1 LEQYPILRNAPIT
14 EALVDIRVKL
24 PPQAD
29 IKTVDS
35 MHELIKN
42 RYPKKQEQRMSEI
55 KIELKPG
62 EELAKQL
69 TKINGFRYLS
79 SDEKEIVQARM
90 DGFTFNKLFTYTKWE
105 DLRNE
110 AHRLWLIYRETASP
124 DLVSRVALRFINNL
138 KIPMPIKDFDEYLAC
153 PPRVPNELPQGVS
166 SFLTR
171 VIVHEPSIEANAVI
185 TQVLESVVGDAV
197 PIILDID
204 VFKLRVE
211 GMEENDIWSTLENL
225 RLFKNRIFF
234 ASITEKLKEMFQ

>member
-24 PPQAD
+24 PSQTD
-29 IKTVDS
+29 VGKIDS
-35 MHELIKN
+35 MYELIKD

-79 SDEKEIVQARM
+79 SDEKEIAQARM
-90 DGFTFNKLFTYTKWE
+90 DGFTFNKLFPYTRWE

-110 AHRLWLIYRETASP
+110 AHRLWLTYREVACP
-124 DLVSRVALRFINNL
+124 DLVTRVALRFINNL
-138 KIPMPIKDFDEYLAC
+138 KIPMPIKDFDEYLVC
-153 PPRVPNELPQGVS
+153 PPSVPEELPQGVS

-171 VIVHEPSIEANAVI
+171 VVIHEPSFEANAVI
-185 TQVLESVVGDAV
+185 THALESVVGEVV

-204 VFKLRVE
+204 VFRLRLE
-211 GMEENDIWSTLENL
+211 GIEEDEIWNALENL
-225 RLFKNRIFF
+225 RIFKNRIFF
-234 ASITEKLKEMFQ
+234 ASITKKLTEMFQ

>member
-1 LEQYPILRNAPIT
+1 MEQYPILSNSPIT

-29 IKTVDS
+29 VNKIDS
-35 MHELIKN
+35 MYELIKG

-79 SDEKEIVQARM
+79 SDEKEIAQARM
-90 DGFTFNKLFTYTKWE
+90 DGFTFNKLFPYTKWE

-110 AHRLWLIYRETASP
+110 AHRLWLIYREIASP
-124 DLVSRVALRFINNL
+124 DLVTRVALRYINNL
-138 KIPMPIKDFDEYLAC
+138 KIPMPIKDFDEYLVC
-153 PPRVPNELPQGVS
+153 PPRVPDELPQGVS

-171 VIVHEPSIEANAVI
+171 VIIHEPSIDANAVI
-185 TQVLESVVGDAV
+185 TQALESVVGDIV

-204 VFKLRVE
+204 VFKFRPE
-211 GMEENDIWSTLENL
+211 GIEENDIWSTLENL
-225 RLFKNRIFF
+225 RILKNRIFF

>member
-24 PPQAD
+24 PSQTD
-29 IKTVDS
+29 VGKIDS
-35 MHELIKN
+35 MYELIKD

-79 SDEKEIVQARM
+79 SDEKEIAQARM
-90 DGFTFNKLFTYTKWE
+90 DGFTFNKLFPYTRWE

-110 AHRLWLIYRETASP
+110 AHRLWLTYREIACP
-124 DLVSRVALRFINNL
+124 DLVTRVALRFINNL
-138 KIPMPIKDFDEYLAC
+138 KIPMPIKDFDEYLVC
-153 PPRVPNELPQGVS
+153 PPRVPEELPQGVS
-166 SFLTR
+166 SFLMR
-171 VIVHEPSIEANAVI
+171 VVIHEPSFEANAVI
-185 TQVLESVVGDAV
+185 THALESVVGEVV

-204 VFKLRVE
+204 VFRLRLE
-211 GMEENDIWSTLENL
+211 GIKEDDIWNALENL
-225 RLFKNRIFF
+225 RIFKNRIFF
-234 ASITEKLKEMFQ
+234 ASITKKLTEMFQ